1 MKSLPCLL
9 ILSALPATPQGVRPP
24 DANASSLRFSLGG
37 KVVMDDAR
45 PLPDRVAVVLVCNG
59 ARVGVVYVNSSG
71 QFAFPEMAASQP
83 DCQVFANKQG
93 YRSEIVSAAAALA
106 AGNPNIGL
114 VHLSVAP
121 ATEGVTTSR
130 TSLDAPKDA
139 VKAFDKAMLAVK
151 KGKPEDAITDFG
163 QAITAFPGY
172 ADAWYHLGRAHLAS
186 KAADGAI
193 AAITA
198 FTKSMAIDPL
208 LVGPQVELG
217 ILAGL
222 KKDWAASA
230 QYLDRALEL
239 DPVDYPV
246 AWFPDAVANMNLKK
260 FDAAE
265 KAAREALRLDPQH
278 ANPKIEYV
286 LGLILAEKPDWPGA
300 AAALKDYL
308 KHAPNA
314 PDAERVKGMI
324 ASLESPA
331 AK

>member
-1 MKSLPCLL
+1 ML
-9 ILSALPATPQGVRPP
+9 ILCTLPATPQAVRPP

-37 KVVMDDAR
+37 KVVMDDAG
-45 PLPDRVAVVLVCNG
+45 PLPDRVAVVLVCSG
-59 ARVGVVYVNSSG
+59 ARVGVVYANSAG

-83 DCQVFANKQG
+83 DCQVFANKLG

-106 AGNPNIGL
+106 AGNPNVGM
-114 VHLSVAP
+114 VHLSVAH
-121 ATEGVTTSR
+121 ATPGLTTSK

-139 VKAFDKAMLAVK
+139 VKAFNKAMLAVK
-151 KGKPEDAITDFG
+151 KGKPEEALADFEK
-163 QAITAFPGY
+163 AVAAFPQY
-172 ADAWYHLGRAHLAS
+172 ADAWYHLGRARLAT
-186 KAADGAI
+186 KAAD
-193 AAITA
+193 AATTA
-198 FTKSMAIDPL
+198 FTQSMLIDPL

-217 ILAGL
+217 VQAGL
-222 KKDWAASA
+222 RKDWAASA
-230 QYLDRALEL
+230 QYLDQALEL
-239 DPVDYPV
+239 DPVDYPM

-308 KHAPNA
+308 KHSPNA

-324 ASLESPA
+324 ASLEGPA
-331 AK
+331 AR